1 MSDYKMDIK
10 GYIGLSEY
18 SDIHDYFGIID
29 KNDRFRITIEK
40 SDNNEIKIINSMLK
54 KFGFFIYEQGYE
66 GEGNYYINAFKI

>member
-40 SDNNEIKIINSMLK
+40 SDDNEIKIINSMLK

>member
-29 KNDRFRITIEK
+29 KNDRFRITLEK
-40 SDNNEIKIINSMLK
+40 SNDSEIGIINSMLK
-54 KFGFFIYEQGYE
+54 RFGFFIYEQGYE
-66 GEGNYYINAFKI
+66 SEGIYYINTFKM

>member
-29 KNDRFRITIEK
+29 KNDRFRITIEN
-40 SDNNEIKIINSMLK
+40 SDDNEIKIINSMLK